1 MSAIRIFLDTPIPR
15 EAFVKNIIGKAQV
28 LMPAVM
34 SVDAKVHSVKKFYF
48 LEYFYVLLKSVQNY
62 SSEQKIFEQFLTL
75 KQNYQLGL
83 SKYKRLTGDDP
94 ASPKKMGKYKY
105 TFYQVLAEAEEYHLV
120 EKRSFEIVLTDLG
133 KQALNEF
140 EKKGS
145 VEFNQFLFK
154 LMERKNS
161 AFRYILD
168 VCYEANPEKSGLLI
182 FPIYSAN
189 RLGIERS
196 SIKTS
201 GNLRSYFHKLKIQL
215 EKDILKHLNQNK
227 NLDEKNNE
235 LVEQLEN
242 ADLLSKD
249 SSIFDPQKYDV
260 ILKRVRDFWLKFFLQ
275 DLYNYKFSL
284 NSFDIWAY
292 RGKEIGVLHITEFY
306 PDPNF
311 SGRIV
316 YPLSVIKESVKSRNF
331 KELFS
336 YSDHRHLYI
345 HQPSWDDEENRE
357 EFAKALHQAYL
368 DVRHVARSY
377 FVNLASVRERVCY
390 IMKIPEYLFDQFLE
404 RAYYERLKIRISLE
418 VDKLPEETDAIYLKR
433 TPVMVDGKYRNI
445 IAIDLA

>member
-1 MSAIRIFLDTPIPR
+1 MIQPDL
-15 EAFVKNIIGKAQV
+15 GKAKIS
-28 LMPAVM
+28 MPAVM

-105 TFYQVLAEAEEYHLV
+105 TFYQVLAEAEEYRLV
-120 EKRSFEIVLTDLG
+120 ERRLFDIVLTDLG
-133 KQALNEF
+133 RQALNQF
-140 EKKGS
+140 ENKDS
-145 VEFNQFLFK
+145 VEFNQFLFR
-154 LMERKNS
+154 LMESKYS

-201 GNLRSYFHKLKIQL
+201 ENLRGYFSKLKVQL
-215 EKDILKHLNQNK
+215 EKDILTYFNQNK
-227 NLDEKNNE
+227 DLSEKNNE
-235 LVEQLEN
+235 LIKRLEN
-242 ADLLSKD
+242 VDLLPKD
-249 SSIFDPQKYDV
+249 PGKPFDPQKYNV
-260 ILKRVRDFWLKFFLQ
+260 ILKRVRDFWLTFFLK
-275 DLYNYKFSL
+275 DLYKYQFPL

-292 RGKEIGVLHITEFY
+292 RGKEIGILHITEFY

-316 YPLSVIKESVKSRNF
+316 YPLSVLKKSVKSRNF
-331 KELFS
+331 ELLFS
-336 YSDHRHLYI
+336 YPDHCHLYI
-345 HQPSWDDEENRE
+345 HKPSWDDEESRE

-368 DVRHVARSY
+368 DVRRFARSY

-390 IMKIPEYLFDQFLE
+390 TMKIPEYLFDQFLE
-404 RAYYERLKIRISLE
+404 RAYYEKLKIRISLE
-418 VDKLPEETDAIYLKR
+418 VDKLPEETNAIYLR
-433 TPVMVDGKYRNI
+433 REPVMIDGKYRNI